1 MTGISAGDTR
11 TEIKAGE
18 VKAPKAMCVY
28 CSSSDAVDPTF
39 FDSAAQLG
47 ALIARRG
54 WTLIYGGGRIGLMGA
69 LARAVHQNG
78 GQVIGVIPEALR
90 AKGLAYPAADELVVT
105 RDLRERKAVMESRA
119 DAFVGL
125 PGGFG
130 TLEELLEIVT
140 LKQLKFHTKPIIL
153 VNTRGFYD
161 PLRHMFERIY
171 QERFAKP
178 DYRQLYHITSD
189 TKDIFSYLEAYQ
201 PAQVEDKWFEDQGS
215 LT

>member
-1 MTGISAGDTR
+1 MTGISAGDTHTR
-11 TEIKAGE
+11 IEAG
-18 VKAPKAMCVY
+18 KLKTPKTMCVY

-47 ALIARRG
+47 GLIARRG

-69 LARAVHQNG
+69 LARAVHENG
-78 GQVIGVIPEALR
+78 GQVIGVIPEPLQ

-105 RDLRERKAVMESRA
+105 RDLRERKAVMESHA

-140 LKQLKFHTKPIIL
+140 LKQLKFHTKPIVL
-153 VNTRGFYD
+153 VNTEGFYD
-161 PLRHMFERIY
+161 PLRQMFERIF

-178 DYRQLYHITSD
+178 EYEQLYHITPD
-189 TKDIFSYLEAYQ
+189 PNGVFTYLESYQ
-201 PAQVEDKWFEDQGS
+201 PAQLVDKWY
-215 LT
+215 

>member
-1 MTGISAGDTR
+1 MTGTSAAATQTNAR
-11 TEIKAGE
+11 EELE
-18 VKAPKAMCVY
+18 VKRTMCVF
-28 CSSSDAVDPTF
+28 CSSSDAVDPIF
-39 FDSAAQLG
+39 FDAAAQLG
-47 ALIARRG
+47 ALIVRRG

-78 GQVIGVIPEALR
+78 GQVIGVIPEALQ

-161 PLRHMFERIY
+161 PLQHMFERIY

-178 DYRQLYHITSD
+178 DYRQLYHIASD
-189 TKDIFSYLEAYQ
+189 TQAIFSYIETYQ
-201 PAQVEDKWFEDQGS
+201 PAQLEDKWFKDQGS